1 VSSSAAHVIVII
13 DANILI
19 NLMHAGRLELL
30 GELPRFAF
38 VVPTE
43 VVAEI
48 TAPDQKAQLA
58 AALNRGALREVS
70 LTEIG
75 ELTTYAECRRIMGKG
90 EAACLALAQERRW
103 LIASDERRKF
113 RREAIA
119 RLGEGRLMNTA
130 GLFVLAIRAG
140 LLSIEEAD
148 QAKAELEHHRF
159 RMAFRSFRDL
169 IEEG

>member
-1 VSSSAAHVIVII
+1 VLSSAAPVIVVT

-30 GELPRFAF
+30 GGLPRFAF
-38 VVPTE
+38 VIPTE

-58 AALNRGALREVS
+58 AALTRGDLREMS

-90 EAACLALAQERRW
+90 EATCLALAGGRGW
-103 LIASDERRKF
+103 LIASDERGNSDVK
-113 RREAIA
+113 
-119 RLGEGRLMNTA
+119 
-130 GLFVLAIRAG
+130 
-140 LLSIEEAD
+140 
-148 QAKAELEHHRF
+148 Q
-159 RMAFRSFRDL
+159 
-169 IEEG
+169 